1 LVSISSRCA
10 EIVFLG
16 AEVTSSAAK
25 DAGENEDGRIA
36 KWILL
41 VEDDKDTR
49 EVLVDFLDDAG
60 YHAKAVASGTA
71 AMEVLQ
77 TGRPCLILADYLL
90 EDMDGKELRQRIRES
105 LGVSAP
111 AFVLL
116 TGFSPG
122 NLKDVSGV
130 ILQKPIDCDRLLGV
144 IAEHC
149 AD

>member
-1 LVSISSRCA
+1 M
-10 EIVFLG
+10 E
-16 AEVTSSAAK
+16 K
-25 DAGENEDGRIA
+25 DAGGQEDGRVG

-60 YHAKAVASGTA
+60 YHAKAVASGAA
-71 AMEVLQ
+71 AMEILQ

-90 EDMDGKELRQRIRES
+90 EDTDGKELRTRIRES
-105 LGVSAP
+105 LGASAP
-111 AFVLL
+111 PFVLL
-116 TGFSPG
+116 TGFSPA

>member
-1 LVSISSRCA
+1 VSISSRRP

-16 AEVTSSAAK
+16 AEVTISTAK
-25 DAGENEDGRIA
+25 DAGENEDGRLA

-41 VEDDKDTR
+41 VEDDQDTR
-49 EVLVDFLDDAG
+49 EVLVDFLDHAG
-60 YHAKAVASGTA
+60 YHAKAVASGAA

-90 EDMDGKELRQRIRES
+90 EDTDGKELRQRIRES
-105 LGVSAP
+105 LGASAP
-111 AFVLL
+111 PFVLL

-149 AD
+149 VD